1 MSFFQNPAVET
12 AGGGADRVAN
22 TCGPCEKIC
31 VELKRV
37 FDACMKQGTLENVL
51 VTITDLDPESPED
64 PLTFDSAYSTGTTT
78 LENLVITPIEGRP
91 CHARARADAKIALR
105 VNYTDAN
112 CCKGY
117 GTTDVTVPIDVVLAV
132 PQASILPY
140 DITAICGL
148 VAPTGAY
155 ESDDTFKITICYTLI
170 MKVTMDVELVVP
182 TYGYCS
188 IPHCQDY
195 NEEVCT
201 DFFEL
206 PLYPRMSHK

>member
-1 MSFFQNPAVET
+1 MSN
-12 AGGGADRVAN
+12 AN
-22 TCGPCEKIC
+22 GPCEKIC

-51 VTITDLDPESPED
+51 VTVSDLSPESPED
-64 PLTFDSAYSTGTTT
+64 PLKFVSAFSKGTTT
-78 LENLVITPIEGRP
+78 LDNLVITPIEGRP
-91 CHARARADAKIALR
+91 CHARVRADATIKMQ

-112 CCKGY
+112 CCPGE
-117 GTTDVTVPIDVVLAV
+117 GTTDITVPIDVVLAV

-140 DITAICGL
+140 DISAVCGL
-148 VAPTGAY
+148 VAPTGTY

-170 MKVTMDVELVVP
+170 VKVTMDVELVVP
-182 TYGYCS
+182 TYGYCRV
-188 IPHCQDY
+188 PQCQDY

-206 PLYPRMSHK
+206 PLYPRMSQR